1 LHGDQVQGSTL
12 DGTVAIVTGGGR
24 GIGRGVSLHLAGLGA
39 QVVVATRTLESGNAV
54 AKAIRGS
61 GGTAIAIQCDVGD
74 AQQVEMMVA
83 RTLEAF
89 GTVHTLVNNAQA
101 WSGGGLSNV
110 RTPIEEVPEEWWD
123 EGLRSGLYGTWYCS
137 KAVLPAMKAQGY
149 GKIVNLASHAGIA
162 GNAGTV
168 TYNCVKEAI
177 RAFTKTAAREWGRY
191 GVRVNVICP
200 AVITDAV
207 IDSRAQT
214 PDAPP
219 PPPPPVGYWGEPERD
234 VGSLV
239 AFLAGHGSDYIT
251 GNTLFPAGGLYFV

>member
-1 LHGDQVQGSTL
+1 MAEDQAQWLPL
-12 DGTVAIVTGGGR
+12 DGSVAIVTGGGR
-24 GIGRGVSLHLAGLGA
+24 GIGRGVSRHLAGLGA
-39 QVVVATRTLESGNAV
+39 RVVVATRTIESGDAV
-54 AKAIRGS
+54 AEEIRGA

-74 AQQVEMMVA
+74 ARQVETMVA
-83 RTLEAF
+83 QTIEIF

-101 WSGGGLSNV
+101 WAGGGLSNA
-110 RTPIEEVPEEWWD
+110 RAPIEDVPEEWWD

-137 KAVLPAMKAQGY
+137 KAVLPTMKARGY
-149 GKIVNLASHAGIA
+149 GNIVNFASHAGIA

-177 RAFTKTAAREWGRY
+177 RAFTKTAAREWGRF

-200 AVITDAV
+200 AVITEAV
-207 IDSRAQT
+207 MDSRAQK

-219 PPPPPVGYWGEPERD
+219 PPPPPLGYWGEPQRD

-251 GNTLFPAGGLYFV
+251 GNTFFPAGGLYFV